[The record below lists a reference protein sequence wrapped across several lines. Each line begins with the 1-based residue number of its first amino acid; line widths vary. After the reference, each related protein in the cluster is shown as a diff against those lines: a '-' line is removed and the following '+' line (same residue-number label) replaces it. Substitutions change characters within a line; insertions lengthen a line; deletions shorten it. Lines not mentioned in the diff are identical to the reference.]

1 VIVIPAIDIKDGRCV
16 RLRQGRMDDVT
27 VFADDPIAMARH
39 WLELGCRRL
48 HVVDLD
54 GALAGAPRNT
64 DVIGRIVALAASVP
78 VQIGGGVRD
87 VETIARYFDAG
98 AAHVIVG
105 TRAVEEPEFLVEQA
119 GRYPAKLLMGLDA
132 RGDRI
137 ATRGW
142 EGVSAKKSL
151 VEFATWC
158 AQLPIAGIVYT
169 DIDRDGMSSG
179 LNVARTIAL
188 AEATGIP
195 VIASGG
201 IGTLADLEALQ
212 IAARAS
218 TAQLLG
224 VITGRAL
231 YEGTLDLPAAQQLL
245 DRATRR

>member
-27 VFADDPIAMARH
+27 VFADDPVAMAQH
-39 WLELGCRRL
+39 WLDLGCRRL

-54 GALAGAPRNT
+54 GALAGQPRNG
-64 DVIGRIVALAASVP
+64 DVIRRIVALAASVP
-78 VQIGGGVRD
+78 VQVGGGVRD
-87 VETIARYFDAG
+87 VETIERYLEAG

-105 TRAVEEPEFLVEQA
+105 TRAVEEPAFLIENA
-119 GRYPAKLLMGLDA
+119 GRYPRQLLVGLDA

-142 EGVSAKKSL
+142 EGISVAKSL
-151 VEFATWC
+151 VEYAAWS
-158 AQLPIAGIVYT
+158 ARLPIAGIVYT
-169 DIDRDGMSSG
+169 DIDRDGMSAG
-179 LNVARTIAL
+179 LNVQRTIAL
-188 AEATGIP
+188 AEAVGVP

-212 IAARAS
+212 VAARAS
-218 TAQLLG
+218 KAELLG

-231 YEGTLDLPAAQQLL
+231 YEGTLDLREAQRLL
-245 DRATRR
+245 DHPRA

>member
-1 VIVIPAIDIKDGRCV
+1 MIVIPAIDIKDGRCV

-27 VFADDPIAMARH
+27 VYSDDPVAMARH

-54 GALAGAPRNT
+54 GAIAGRPRNAEL
-64 DVIGRIVALAASVP
+64 ISRIVAAVPSIP
-78 VQIGGGVRD
+78 VQIGGGMRD
-87 VETIARYFDAG
+87 AETIERYLDAG

-105 TRAVEEPEFLVEQA
+105 TRAVEEPAFLVENA
-119 GRYPAKLLMGLDA
+119 GRYPQKLLVGLDA

-142 EGVSAKKSL
+142 EGVSVAKSL
-151 VEFATWC
+151 VEFAAWS

-169 DIDRDGMSSG
+169 DIDRDGMSTG

-188 AEATGIP
+188 AEAIGVP

-201 IGTLADLEALQ
+201 IGTLADLEALRD
-212 IAARAS
+212 AARGSSAK
-218 TAQLLG
+218 LLG

-231 YEGTLDLPAAQQLL
+231 YEGTLDLREGQKVL
-245 DRATRR
+245 DAR

>member
-27 VFADDPIAMARH
+27 VYSDDPVAMARH
-39 WLELGCRRL
+39 WLEHGCRRL

-54 GALAGAPRNT
+54 GAVAGQPWNSA
-64 DVIGRIVALAASVP
+64 VIARIVAAVPSIP
-78 VQIGGGVRD
+78 VQIGGGMRD
-87 VETIARYFDAG
+87 AETIERYLDAG

-105 TRAVEEPEFLVEQA
+105 TRAVEEPAFLVENA
-119 GRYPAKLLMGLDA
+119 GRYPQRILVGLDA

-142 EGVSAKKSL
+142 EGVSVAKSL
-151 VEFATWC
+151 VEFAAWS

-169 DIDRDGMSSG
+169 DIDRDGMSTG

-188 AEATGIP
+188 AEAIGVP

-201 IGTLADLEALQ
+201 IGTLADLEALRD
-212 IAARAS
+212 AARGSSAK
-218 TAQLLG
+218 LLG

-231 YEGTLDLPAAQQLL
+231 YEGTLDLREGQKVL
-245 DRATRR
+245 DAR

>member
-27 VFADDPIAMARH
+27 VYSDDPVAMARH

-54 GALAGAPRNT
+54 GAIEGRPRNSEL
-64 DVIGRIVALAASVP
+64 IGRIVELAATVP

-87 VETIARYFDAG
+87 AEMIDRYLDAG

-105 TRAVEEPEFLVEQA
+105 TRAVEEPAFLVENASRHPRQ
-119 GRYPAKLLMGLDA
+119 LLVGLDA

-142 EGVSAKKSL
+142 EGVSAKSL
-151 VEFATWC
+151 VEFAAWS

-169 DIDRDGMSSG
+169 DIDRDGMSTG

-188 AEATGIP
+188 AEAIGVP

-201 IGTLADLEALQ
+201 VGTLADLEALRD
-212 IAARAS
+212 AARGSSAE
-218 TAQLLG
+218 LLG

-231 YEGTLDLPAAQQLL
+231 YEGTLDLREGQKVL
-245 DRATRR
+245 DAR